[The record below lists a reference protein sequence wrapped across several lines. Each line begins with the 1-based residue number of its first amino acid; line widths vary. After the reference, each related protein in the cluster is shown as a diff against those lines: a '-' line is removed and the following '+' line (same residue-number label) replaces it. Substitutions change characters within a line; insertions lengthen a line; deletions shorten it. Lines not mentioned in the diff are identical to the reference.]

1 MYFCKPL
8 FRPESVVLDG
18 LDPSDVAV
26 ANDSTAVVTTHS
38 TLVLIR
44 DNQRIS
50 DLPVSYGPLCASM
63 HPSKPEVAIGAKVGV
78 YIDLSFEL
86 ISLWMTRVSHLLC
99 YCNSIW
105 WCANYF
111 LS

>member
-1 MYFCKPL
+1 MHVVFMCIYKSL

-44 DNQRIS
+44 DNKRIS
-50 DLPVSYGPLCASM
+50 DLSVSYGPLRATM
-63 HPSKPEVAIGAKVGV
+63 HPSKPEVAIGAKVG
-78 YIDLSFEL
+78 IK
-86 ISLWMTRVSHLLC
+86 
-99 YCNSIW
+99 
-105 WCANYF
+105 
-111 LS
+111 